1 MQTSSTA
8 RPSRSDRYAARV
20 ALTNF
25 FAAHKDLAAVASP
38 APRVWWH
45 SPLPLNDVKR
55 ILWSA
60 LRETLAVLGQEARPL
75 PQYAE
80 VAEWLADN
88 QGRGLLLCG
97 TCGQGKTILGRY
109 VLPRLLLEMHSKIVH
124 PVDAQAM
131 NSQLSEMLN
140 FHIISIDDIGTEPQS
155 QFRNCAFADL
165 VDRAEKK
172 GGLMI
177 ITTNLNGEQ
186 LRERYGD
193 RVLDRLR
200 GLTRQVYFTGQSF
213 RE

>member
-1 MQTSSTA
+1 
-8 RPSRSDRYAARV
+8 
-20 ALTNF
+20 
-25 FAAHKDLAAVASP
+25 
-38 APRVWWH
+38 
-45 SPLPLNDVKR
+45 
-55 ILWSA
+55 
-60 LRETLAVLGQEARPL
+60 
-75 PQYAE
+75 
-80 VAEWLADN
+80 
-88 QGRGLLLCG
+88 
-97 TCGQGKTILGRY
+97 
-109 VLPRLLLEMHSKIVH
+109 
-124 PVDAQAM
+124 M